1 VVETTWARWRATI
14 EQAARS
20 VEERWVRA
28 VAKDPEAAR
37 VSLGLASW
45 WLEEGDVRHAARYAL
60 AALALD
66 PDLWRQVDTLLGRL
80 GVMSKPPRR
89 AWLVAGLVE
98 DMEGG
103 E

>member
-1 VVETTWARWRATI
+1 
-14 EQAARS
+14 
-20 VEERWVRA
+20 
-28 VAKDPEAAR
+28 
-37 VSLGLASW
+37 
-45 WLEEGDVRHAARYAL
+45 
-60 AALALD
+60 
-66 PDLWRQVDTLLGRL
+66 VDTLLGRL